1 LNNISEPELTGL
13 AVARYF
19 NKTRRSEIA
28 SARYE
33 PIGWARHCRRQHGK
47 SRDLGQDM
55 AYLDNSRL
63 EVTSACG
70 NGLGK
75 PSAFSGDGAGT
86 FEVVYGRAGL
96 AGGGAVANGRIVAFT
111 LIELLVVIAIIG
123 LLAGLLLPS
132 LSKAKARAQQ
142 IHCANNLKQ
151 IGIATL
157 VYAQD
162 NNGLVQVNEPL
173 KPGVT
178 WASLLSSNQSLRPL
192 ELFLCPTYPPFRFT
206 NWIRT
211 YGVRI
216 DPPTNAVQGNFEQYL
231 RVESVHNPTEYLHVA
246 DTTSRGRQG
255 VGAQQFYCFRAASE
269 KEVHARHN
277 LRANGLFLDGHIES
291 CNRQRLE
298 ALGITGLFE
307 ADTVP
312 GYFGGK

>member
-1 LNNISEPELTGL
+1 
-13 AVARYF
+13 
-19 NKTRRSEIA
+19 
-28 SARYE
+28 
-33 PIGWARHCRRQHGK
+33 
-47 SRDLGQDM
+47 M
-55 AYLDNSRL
+55 ADLDNRRRR
-63 EVTSACG
+63 VTAVCG

-75 PSAFSGDGAGT
+75 VSSFSGEYAGT
-86 FEVVYGRAGL
+86 FEAVSDSAGL
-96 AGGGAVANGRIVAFT
+96 TGGGMAAGGRIVAFT

-123 LLAGLLLPS
+123 LLAGLLLPT

-173 KPGVT
+173 KQGVT
-178 WASLLSSNQSLRPL
+178 WASLLSSNQSLRPF

-277 LRANGLFLDGHIES
+277 LRANGLFLDGHLES

-298 ALGITGLFE
+298 TLGITGLFE